1 MAYYDSNS
9 PWSKTKIEAEYLDI
23 LRIRPVP
30 AESDDVLYEIEPQY
44 TFRPDLLAHDLYGN
58 HRLWWVFAQRNINVI
73 KDPVYDF
80 QAGVEIY
87 LPKNSKLQD
96 ILGV

>member
-87 LPKNSKLQD
+87 LPKASLLKENIAS
-96 ILGV
+96 